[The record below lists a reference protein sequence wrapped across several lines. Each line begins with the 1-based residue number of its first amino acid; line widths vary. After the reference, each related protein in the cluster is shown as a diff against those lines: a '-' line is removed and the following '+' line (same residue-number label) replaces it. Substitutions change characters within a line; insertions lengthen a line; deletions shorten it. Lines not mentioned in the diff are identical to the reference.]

1 MIAARLMIKILSY
14 GKGTTLSGSVQ
25 YLLMGNS
32 PVIITR
38 YAPVGVMKRKGCK
51 SLSTYIL
58 YGGIKV
64 CQLFYSYTLIS
75 CSPRMARSTF
85 MANAVNSSSPG

>member
-58 YGGIKV
+58 YDGKKRKGCKSFPTYILYGGIKV
-64 CQLFYSYTLIS
+64 CQLFIRT
-75 CSPRMARSTF
+75 P
-85 MANAVNSSSPG
+85 

>member
-1 MIAARLMIKILSY
+1 
-14 GKGTTLSGSVQ
+14 
-25 YLLMGNS
+25 MGNS

-51 SLSTYIL
+51 SLSTYILYDGKKRKGCKSFPTYIL

-85 MANAVNSSSPG
+85 MANAVSSSSPG